1 MAKGFVAVSGIEVGR
16 VSEGG
21 GQLPFLE
28 AVFQTSLVVLAGK
41 ERPPNQ
47 ESMAAIHHLRND
59 VARPEIV
66 SEMKVPP
73 NARRSARL
81 WAYYDFYACQMGPRW
96 ADPASVRPACR
107 RLG

>member
-1 MAKGFVAVSGIEVGR
+1 MPKGFVEVSGIEAVR

-21 GQLPFLE
+21 GQPPFPE

-41 ERPPNQ
+41 ERLPNQ

-66 SEMKVPP
+66 SEKKVPP
-73 NARRSARL
+73 NARHSARL
-81 WAYYDFYACQMGPRW
+81 WAYYDFYAC
-96 ADPASVRPACR
+96 
-107 RLG
+107 